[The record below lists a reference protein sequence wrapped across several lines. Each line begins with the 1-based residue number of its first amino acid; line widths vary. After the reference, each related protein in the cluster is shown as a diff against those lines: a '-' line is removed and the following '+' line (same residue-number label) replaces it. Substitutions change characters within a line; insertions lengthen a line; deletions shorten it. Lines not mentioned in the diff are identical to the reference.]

1 MKQRYRKPPPTSQPA
16 FFFGPVIELHAEDDL
31 YPSNGTIEAVWVEP
45 KMTIIDLHAEDEQIA
60 PAIPE
65 SDIQAVDPGDEVTQP
80 S

>member
-1 MKQRYRKPPPTSQPA
+1 MKQRYRKPPPATKPA
-16 FFFGPVIELHAEDDL
+16 FVSGQVIELHAEDDL

-65 SDIQAVDPGDEVTQP
+65 SDMQAVASDDETGQ
-80 S
+80 SS